1 MGKVYTRFQT
11 ETAQKPYGTYLYDLF
26 KRVSPPPPPRPDLL
40 VKEVPLTFGTVEFLF
55 ILTQQTCEQQNSTIC
70 SANQMASMCN
80 TECTT
85 GNGTNNPMAM
95 NPTPTMTMTTMMTAS
110 VTTTPATT
118 TAKTP
123 TDAAEKLC
131 PTFLGV
137 LFIILF
143 TILRQ

>member
-1 MGKVYTRFQT
+1 M
-11 ETAQKPYGTYLYDLF
+11 TYLIEY
-26 KRVSPPPPPRPDLL
+26 PPPPPHPPRPDLL

-55 ILTQQTCEQQNSTIC
+55 ILTQDTCGQRNTTIC
-70 SANQMASMCN
+70 NVAAALATSNNEMLSMCD
-80 TECTT
+80 TECRT
-85 GNGTNNPMAM
+85 GNGTNNPLAM

-110 VTTTPATT
+110 VATT
-118 TAKTP
+118 TATTTATTP

>member
-1 MGKVYTRFQT
+1 MVT
-11 ETAQKPYGTYLYDLF
+11 
-26 KRVSPPPPPRPDLL
+26 
-40 VKEVPLTFGTVEFLF
+40 
-55 ILTQQTCEQQNSTIC
+55 
-70 SANQMASMCN
+70 MCN
-80 TECTT
+80 TECSA

-110 VTTTPATT
+110 VAGETETAT
-118 TAKTP
+118 AITP
-123 TDAAEKLC
+123 TDAAEKRC